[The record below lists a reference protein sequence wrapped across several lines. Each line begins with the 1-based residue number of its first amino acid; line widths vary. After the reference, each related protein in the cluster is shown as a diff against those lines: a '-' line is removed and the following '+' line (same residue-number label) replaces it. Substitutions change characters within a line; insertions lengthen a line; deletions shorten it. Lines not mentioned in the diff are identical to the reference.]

1 MPAVGVDVRRRDLE
15 GIALLH
21 IVVVFVN
28 RLDEQLIA
36 AGTEH
41 GEIELAVKCIKIGSF
56 ALGGC
61 LHAGEIVAVQIAD
74 IGIQPCYGAAGADR
88 TAYAEILAAERAAR
102 NNGAG
107 YRYRAGG

>member
-1 MPAVGVDVRRRDLE
+1 MLR
-15 GIALLH
+15 
-21 IVVVFVN
+21 IVFIF
-28 RLDEQLIA
+28 LIA

-74 IGIQPCYGAAGADR
+74 IGIQPCYGAAGV
-88 TAYAEILAAERAAR
+88 AAVLLVRL
-102 NNGAG
+102 G
-107 YRYRAGG
+107 